1 MGLLL
6 LILLAAIFYY
16 LYRKGSF
23 SGWSFNRQGV
33 NEGEYYSVDHKY
45 NAAKARKQKQI
56 DHILDKINKKGMRSL
71 SEKEKELLKEY
82 SRSRI

>member
-6 LILLAAIFYY
+6 LILLAAVFYY
-16 LYRKGSF
+16 FYRKGSF
-23 SGWSFNRQGV
+23 SSWSFNRGV